1 MDIATIVGA
10 VVAFGLVGGSVA
22 MGGGAAFI
30 NAPSAMIVIGGT
42 AGAIMLATSMEKFQG
57 LGSVFSKALKQDTI
71 PSVETAT
78 NLVEYAQI
86 ARREGMLSL
95 EQALANADPFM
106 ANGIQLAIDGIAP
119 DVVEDIMVIDLDRMK
134 ARHKGGNELMTLGA
148 TFAPAMGLIGTLI
161 GLVQMLQN
169 MSDPSTIGP
178 AMAVALLTTFY
189 GALLAN
195 LIFVPVASKLKMR
208 STMEVEFRELMM
220 EGVMSIA
227 KGESPRMV
235 EKKLNAMLPPN
246 DRLSL
251 FD

>member
-1 MDIATIVGA
+1 MDIATIIGA
-10 VVAFGLVGGSVA
+10 VVAFGLVGGSIA

-30 NAPSAMIVIGGT
+30 DAPSAMIVLGGSV
-42 AGAIMLATSMEKFQG
+42 GAIMLATSMQKFQG
-57 LGSVFSKALKQDTI
+57 IGKVFAKALKPDDLPAAQ
-71 PSVETAT
+71 TAT
-78 NLVEYAQI
+78 KIVEYAQI
-86 ARREGMLSL
+86 ARREGLLGL
-95 EQALANADPFM
+95 ESALASAHPFL
-106 ANGIQLAIDGIAP
+106 ANGIQLAIDGISP
-119 DVVEDIMVIDLDRMK
+119 ELVEEIQYMEIDRIK
-134 ARHKGGNELMTLGA
+134 QRHKAGNELMTLGA

-195 LIFVPVASKLKMR
+195 LVFVPVASKLKMR
-208 STMEVEFRELMM
+208 STAEVEYHELML
-220 EGVMSIA
+220 EGALSIA

-235 EKKLNAMLPPN
+235 EKKINAMLPPSE
-246 DRLSL
+246 RLSL

>member
-1 MDIATIVGA
+1 MDLATILGA
-10 VVAFGLVGGSVA
+10 VVAFGLIGGSIA
-22 MGGGAAFI
+22 MGGGTAFLD
-30 NAPSAMIVIGGT
+30 APSAMIVLGGT
-42 AGAIMLATSMEKFQG
+42 TGAIMLGTSMEKFHT
-57 LGSVFSKALKQDTI
+57 LGSVFSKALKEGDI
-71 PSVETAT
+71 PMVETAT
-78 NLVEYAQI
+78 NMVEFAQI

-134 ARHKGGNELMTLGA
+134 DRHKAGNELMSLGA

-169 MSDPSTIGP
+169 MSDPNTIGP

-189 GALLAN
+189 GACIAN
-195 LIFVPVASKLKMR
+195 LVFVPVSSKLKMR
-208 STMEVEFRELMM
+208 STAEVQFRELMM
-220 EGVMSIA
+220 EGVMAIA

-235 EKKLNAMLPPN
+235 EKKLNAMLPPA

>member
-1 MDIATIVGA
+1 VDIATILGA
-10 VVAFGLVGGSVA
+10 VIAFGLVLGSVA
-22 MGGGAAFI
+22 MGGGMAFV
-30 NAPSAMIVIGGT
+30 NAPSVMIVIGGT
-42 AGAIMLATSMEKFQG
+42 TGAVMLATSMEKFQS
-57 LGSVFSKALKQDTI
+57 LGKVFSKALKVEAI
-71 PSVETAT
+71 PAAATAT
-78 NLVEYAQI
+78 SIVEFAQI

-95 EQALANADPFM
+95 EAALTNADPFM

-119 DVVEDIMVIDLDRMK
+119 EVVEDIMFIDLDRMK
-134 ARHKGGNELMTLGA
+134 GRHRAGNELMGLGA

-195 LIFVPVASKLKMR
+195 LIFLPVSNKLKMR
-208 STMEVEFRELMM
+208 SAAEVEYCELMM
-220 EGVMSIA
+220 EGVMAIA

-235 EKKLNAMLPPN
+235 EKKLNAMLPPA

>member
-1 MDIATIVGA
+1 MDIATILGA
-10 VVAFGLVGGSVA
+10 VIAFGLVLGSVA
-22 MGGGAAFI
+22 MGGGMAFVD
-30 NAPSAMIVIGGT
+30 SSSVMIVIGGT
-42 AGAIMLATSMEKFQG
+42 TGAVMLATSMEKFQS
-57 LGSVFSKALKQDTI
+57 LGKVFSKALKFEAI
-71 PSVETAT
+71 PAVETAT
-78 NLVEYAQI
+78 SLVEFSQI

-95 EQALANADPFM
+95 EAALTNADPFM

-119 DVVEDIMVIDLDRMK
+119 EAVEDIMFIDLDRMK
-134 ARHKGGNELMTLGA
+134 GRHRAGNELMGLGA

-195 LIFVPVASKLKMR
+195 LIFLPVSNKLKMR
-208 STMEVEFRELMM
+208 STAEAEYCEMMM
-220 EGVMSIA
+220 EGVMAIA

-235 EKKLNAMLPPN
+235 EKKLNAMLPPGE
-246 DRLSL
+246 RLSL

>member
-1 MDIATIVGA
+1 VDIATILGA
-10 VVAFGLVGGSVA
+10 LVAFGLVGGSIA
-22 MGGGAAFI
+22 LGGGSAFI
-30 NAPSAMIVIGGT
+30 DPASAMIVLGGT
-42 AGAIMLATSMEKFQG
+42 TGAIMLATSMEKFQA
-57 LGSVFSKALKQDTI
+57 LGKVFSKALTVTPI
-71 PSVETAT
+71 PMVETAT
-78 NLVEYAQI
+78 NMVEFAQI

-95 EQALANADPFM
+95 EQALTTADPFM

-119 DVVEDIMVIDLDRMK
+119 DVVEDIMYIDLDRMK
-134 ARHKGGNELMTLGA
+134 ARHKAGNELMSLGA

-169 MSDPSTIGP
+169 MSDPNTIGP

-195 LIFVPVASKLKMR
+195 LVFVPISSKLKMR
-208 STMEVEFRELMM
+208 STAEIEFRELMM
-220 EGVMSIA
+220 EGVMAIA

-235 EKKLNAMLPPN
+235 EKKLNAMLPPA